1 MARRYDD
8 DNRATRNAKKFA
20 GDTVKEFK
28 GKPILIIVCLVF
40 VLFVLKA
47 IF

>member
-1 MARRYDD
+1 MAHYEEDG
-8 DNRATRNAKKFA
+8 NRATRNAKKFA

-28 GKPILIIVCLVF
+28 AKPILLIVSALIL
-40 VLFVLKA
+40 LFVLKM